1 MLRMFRRAATLAAVC
16 LIMAGLV
23 FPQTLCTFMG
33 KVIGTDGKPM
43 QGAVIKIERK
53 DIRGNWKT
61 KTNKKGEWLYSG
73 MPFPGTFKV
82 TCEVDD
88 KVMDAMDNV
97 KSALGD
103 PVTVDFDL
111 FKGAQRA
118 KQLAAAADSGTL
130 TKEQEREMTREQKDA
145 LEKNLK
151 ERQASMAKNKALS
164 DAFNAGMTSLNAG
177 AAVAAQL
184 VNDLR
189 TATTEEQK
197 AALQKAALEN
207 SSKNYSAAVEGFNK
221 AGELSP
227 KEFAVWA
234 NMATAYEGL
243 AKTKTGPDADA
254 ALGKA
259 GEAYVK
265 ALEIKPD
272 DAGVHNNY
280 GLLLVKLKK
289 LDDAKSEI
297 VKAATLDPTG
307 AGKYY
312 FNLGAIMVNTG
323 QNDAALDAFQK
334 AVAADPN
341 YANAWYYIGNV
352 LSNKLTMDKDGK
364 AVAPAGMQEA
374 LEKYLTLQPTG
385 QFAEAAKGL
394 LTAVNATI
402 ETKYV
407 NPDAKKATTKKKKQ

>member
-1 MLRMFRRAATLAAVC
+1 MFRRAATLAAVC
-16 LIMAGLV
+16 LVMAGLA

-82 TCEVDD
+82 SCEVDD

-130 TKEQEREMTREQKDA
+130 TKEQEREMTKDQKEA

-151 ERQASMAKNKALS
+151 ERQASMAKNKALQDS
-164 DAFNAGMTSLNAG
+164 FNTGMTALNAKDFP
-177 AAVAAQL
+177 A
-184 VNDLR
+184 
-189 TATTEEQK
+189 
-197 AALQKAALEN
+197 
-207 SSKNYSAAVEGFNK
+207 SVEAFNK
-221 AGELSP
+221 AAELSP
-227 KEFAVWA
+227 KEFAVFA

-243 AKTKTGPDADA
+243 AKTKTGADADA

-289 LDDAKSEI
+289 LDEAKAEI
-297 VKAATLDPTG
+297 VKAATLDAAG

-385 QFAEAAKGL
+385 QFADAAKGL

-407 NPDAKKATTKKKKQ
+407 NPDAKKATKKKKQ

>member
-16 LIMAGLV
+16 LVMAGLA

-82 TCEVDD
+82 SCEVDD

-130 TKEQEREMTREQKDA
+130 TKEQEREMTKDQKEA

-151 ERQASMAKNKALS
+151 ERQASMAKNKALQDS
-164 DAFNAGMTSLNAG
+164 FNTGMTALNAKDFP
-177 AAVAAQL
+177 A
-184 VNDLR
+184 
-189 TATTEEQK
+189 
-197 AALQKAALEN
+197 
-207 SSKNYSAAVEGFNK
+207 SVEAFNK
-221 AGELSP
+221 AAELSP
-227 KEFAVWA
+227 KEFAVFA

-243 AKTKTGPDADA
+243 AKTKTGADADA

-289 LDDAKSEI
+289 LDEAKAEI
-297 VKAATLDPTG
+297 VKAATLDAAG

-385 QFAEAAKGL
+385 QFADAAKGL

>member
-1 MLRMFRRAATLAAVC
+1 MLRRAATLAALC
-16 LIMAGLV
+16 LVMAGLV
-23 FPQTLCTFMG
+23 FPQSLCTFMG

-53 DIRGNWKT
+53 DIKGNWKT

-82 TCEVDD
+82 TCEVED
-88 KVMDAMDNV
+88 KVVDAMDNV
-97 KSALGD
+97 RSALGD

-111 FKGAQRA
+111 YKGAQRA
-118 KQLAAAADSGTL
+118 KELAAAADTGTL
-130 TKEQEREMTREQKDA
+130 TKEQARDMSPEQKAA
-145 LEKNLK
+145 LEKSVK
-151 ERQASMAKNKALS
+151 ERQASMAKNKALQDS
-164 DAFNAGMTSLNAG
+164 FNAGMTALNAKDYP
-177 AAVAAQL
+177 ASI
-184 VNDLR
+184 
-189 TATTEEQK
+189 E
-197 AALQKAALEN
+197 AL
-207 SSKNYSAAVEGFNK
+207 NK
-221 AGELSP
+221 ASELAP

-234 NMATAYEGL
+234 NLATAHEGL
-243 AKTKTGPDADA
+243 AKTKTGPEADA
-254 ALGKA
+254 ELTKA
-259 GEAYVK
+259 GEAYGK

-280 GLLLVKLKK
+280 GLLFVKLKK
-289 LDDAKSEI
+289 LDEAKAEI
-297 VKAATLDPTG
+297 VKAATLDPAG

-364 AVAPAGMQEA
+364 PVAPAGMQEA
-374 LEKYLTLQPTG
+374 LEKYLALQPTG
-385 QFAEAAKGL
+385 QFADAAKGL
-394 LTAVNATI
+394 LSAVNAKV
-402 ETKYV
+402 ETNYV
-407 NPDAKKATTKKKKQ
+407 NPDAKKAAPKKKK

>member
-1 MLRMFRRAATLAAVC
+1 MLRMLRRAATLAAVC
-16 LIMAGLV
+16 LIMAGLA

-43 QGAVIKIERK
+43 PGAVIKIERK

-82 TCEVDD
+82 SCEVED
-88 KVMDAMDNV
+88 KVVDSMDNV
-97 KSALGD
+97 KSALGE
-103 PVTVDFDL
+103 PVEIDFDL

-118 KQLAAAADSGTL
+118 KELATAADSGTL
-130 TKEQEREMTREQKDA
+130 TKEQERQMTGEQKAA

-151 ERQASMAKNKALS
+151 ERQASMAKNKALQDS
-164 DAFNAGMTSLNAG
+164 FNTGMTALNAKDFP
-177 AAVAAQL
+177 A
-184 VNDLR
+184 
-189 TATTEEQK
+189 
-197 AALQKAALEN
+197 
-207 SSKNYSAAVEGFNK
+207 SVEAFNK
-221 AGELSP
+221 AAELSP

-234 NMATAYEGL
+234 NMASAYEGL
-243 AKTKTGPDADA
+243 AKTKTGADADA

-259 GEAYVK
+259 GEAYGK

-289 LDDAKSEI
+289 LDEAKSEI

-323 QNDAALDAFQK
+323 QSDAALDAFQK

-352 LSNKLTMDKDGK
+352 LSGKMTMDKDGK
-364 AVAPAGMQEA
+364 PVPPEGMVDA
-374 LEKYLTLQPTG
+374 LNKYLALQPAG
-385 QFAEAAKGL
+385 QFADAAKGL
-394 LTAVNATI
+394 LSVVSTQI

-407 NPDAKKATTKKKKQ
+407 NPDAKKATTKKKK

>member
-1 MLRMFRRAATLAAVC
+1 MLRRAATLAASC
-16 LIMAGLV
+16 LIMAGLA
-23 FPQTLCTFMG
+23 FPQSLCTFMG
-33 KVIGTDGKPM
+33 KVVGTDGKPM

-53 DIRGNWKT
+53 DIKGNWKT

-82 TCEVDD
+82 TCEVEERVLDS
-88 KVMDAMDNV
+88 MDNV
-97 KSALGD
+97 RSQLGE
-103 PVTVDFDL
+103 PVTLDFDL

-118 KQLAAAADSGTL
+118 KELAKAADSGTL
-130 TKEQEREMTREQKDA
+130 TKEQEHEMTAEQKAA
-145 LEKNLK
+145 LEKSLK
-151 ERQASMAKNKALS
+151 ERQASMAKNKALQDS
-164 DAFNAGMTSLNAG
+164 FNTGMTALNAKDYP
-177 AAVAAQL
+177 ASV
-184 VNDLR
+184 
-189 TATTEEQK
+189 E
-197 AALQKAALEN
+197 AL
-207 SSKNYSAAVEGFNK
+207 NK
-221 AGELSP
+221 ASELAP

-234 NMATAYEGL
+234 NLATAHEGL
-243 AKTKTGPDADA
+243 AKTKTGAEADPELA
-254 ALGKA
+254 KA
-259 GEAYVK
+259 GEAYAK

-280 GLLLVKLKK
+280 GLLYVKMKK
-289 LDDAKSEI
+289 LDEAKSEI
-297 VKAATLDPTG
+297 VKAATLDPAG

-364 AVAPAGMQEA
+364 AVAPPGMQEA
-374 LEKYLTLQPTG
+374 LEKYLALQPTG
-385 QFAEAAKGL
+385 QFADAAKGL
-394 LTAVNATI
+394 LSAVTTTI

-407 NPDAKKATTKKKKQ
+407 NPDAKKATKKKK

>member
-1 MLRMFRRAATLAAVC
+1 MLRTLRHAATLAAVC
-16 LIMAGLV
+16 LIMAGLA

-33 KVIGTDGKPM
+33 KVTGTDGKPM

-82 TCEVDD
+82 SCEVDD
-88 KVMDAMDNV
+88 KVVDAMDNV

-103 PVTVDFDL
+103 PVEISFDL

-118 KQLAAAADSGTL
+118 KELAKAADSGTL
-130 TKEQEREMTREQKDA
+130 TKEQEREMTKDQKEA

-151 ERQASMAKNKALS
+151 ERQASMAKNKALQDS
-164 DAFNAGMTSLNAG
+164 FNTGMTALNAKDFP
-177 AAVAAQL
+177 A
-184 VNDLR
+184 
-189 TATTEEQK
+189 
-197 AALQKAALEN
+197 
-207 SSKNYSAAVEGFNK
+207 SVEAFNK
-221 AGELSP
+221 AAELSP

-259 GEAYVK
+259 GEAYSK

-289 LDDAKSEI
+289 LDEAKAEI

-352 LSNKLTMDKDGK
+352 LSGKMTMDKDGK
-364 AVAPAGMQEA
+364 PIPPPGMQEA
-374 LEKYLTLQPTG
+374 LEKYLALQPTG
-385 QFAEAAKGL
+385 QFADAAKGL
-394 LTAVNATI
+394 LSVVATQI
-402 ETKYV
+402 QTKYE
-407 NPDAKKATTKKKKQ
+407 NPDAKKATTKKKKQATPQQ

>member
-1 MLRMFRRAATLAAVC
+1 MFRRAATLAAVC
-16 LIMAGLV
+16 LIMAGLA

-82 TCEVDD
+82 SCEIDD
-88 KVMDAMDNV
+88 KVVDAMDNV

-111 FKGAQRA
+111 FKGAERA
-118 KQLAAAADSGTL
+118 KALAKAADSGTL
-130 TKEQEREMTREQKDA
+130 TKEQEREMTGEQKAA

-151 ERQASMAKNKALS
+151 ERQASMAKNKALQDS
-164 DAFNAGMTSLNAG
+164 FNTGMTALNAKDFP
-177 AAVAAQL
+177 A
-184 VNDLR
+184 
-189 TATTEEQK
+189 
-197 AALQKAALEN
+197 
-207 SSKNYSAAVEGFNK
+207 SVEAFNK
-221 AGELSP
+221 AAELAP
-227 KEFAVWA
+227 KEFAVFA

-289 LDDAKSEI
+289 LDEAKAEI
-297 VKAATLDPTG
+297 VKAATLDAAG

-385 QFAEAAKGL
+385 QFADAAKGL

>member
-1 MLRMFRRAATLAAVC
+1 MLRMLRRAATLAAVC
-16 LIMAGLV
+16 LIMGGLV
-23 FPQTLCTFMG
+23 FSQTLCTFMG

-43 QGAVIKIERK
+43 PGAVIKIERK

-82 TCEVDD
+82 SCEVED
-88 KVMDAMDNV
+88 KVVDSMDNV
-97 KSALGD
+97 KSALGE
-103 PVTVDFDL
+103 PVEIDFDL

-118 KQLAAAADSGTL
+118 KELASAADSGTL
-130 TKEQEREMTREQKDA
+130 TKEQERQMTGEQKAA

-151 ERQASMAKNKALS
+151 ERQASMAKNKALQDS
-164 DAFNAGMTSLNAG
+164 FNTGMTALNAKDFP
-177 AAVAAQL
+177 A
-184 VNDLR
+184 
-189 TATTEEQK
+189 
-197 AALQKAALEN
+197 
-207 SSKNYSAAVEGFNK
+207 SVEAFNK
-221 AGELSP
+221 AAELSP

-234 NMATAYEGL
+234 NMASAYEGL
-243 AKTKTGPDADA
+243 AKTKTGADADA

-289 LDDAKSEI
+289 LDEAKAEI
-297 VKAATLDPTG
+297 VKAATLDAPG

-352 LSNKLTMDKDGK
+352 LSGKMTMDKDGK
-364 AVAPAGMQEA
+364 PVPPEGMVDA
-374 LEKYLTLQPTG
+374 LNKYLALQPTG
-385 QFAEAAKGL
+385 QFADAAKGL
-394 LTAVNATI
+394 LSVVSTQI

-407 NPDAKKATTKKKKQ
+407 NPDAKKATTKKKK

>member
-1 MLRMFRRAATLAAVC
+1 MLRRAATLAAVC
-16 LIMAGLV
+16 LIMGGLV
-23 FPQTLCTFMG
+23 FSQTLCTFMG

-43 QGAVIKIERK
+43 PGAVIKIERK

-82 TCEVDD
+82 SCEVED
-88 KVMDAMDNV
+88 KVVDSMDNV
-97 KSALGD
+97 KSALGE
-103 PVTVDFDL
+103 PVEIDFDL

-118 KQLAAAADSGTL
+118 KELASAADSGTL
-130 TKEQEREMTREQKDA
+130 TKEQERQMTGEQKAA

-151 ERQASMAKNKALS
+151 ERQASMAKNKALQDS
-164 DAFNAGMTSLNAG
+164 FNTGMTALNAKDFP
-177 AAVAAQL
+177 A
-184 VNDLR
+184 
-189 TATTEEQK
+189 
-197 AALQKAALEN
+197 
-207 SSKNYSAAVEGFNK
+207 SVEAFNK
-221 AGELSP
+221 AAELSP

-234 NMATAYEGL
+234 NMASAYEGL
-243 AKTKTGPDADA
+243 AKTKTGADADA

-289 LDDAKSEI
+289 LDEAKAEI
-297 VKAATLDPTG
+297 VKAATLDAPG

-352 LSNKLTMDKDGK
+352 LSGKMTMDKDGK
-364 AVAPAGMQEA
+364 PVPPEGMVDA
-374 LEKYLTLQPTG
+374 LNKYLALQPTG
-385 QFAEAAKGL
+385 QFADAAKGL
-394 LTAVNATI
+394 LSVVSTQI

-407 NPDAKKATTKKKKQ
+407 NPDAKKATTKKKK

>member
-1 MLRMFRRAATLAAVC
+1 MLRMLRRAATLAAIC
-16 LIMAGLV
+16 LIMAGLA
-23 FPQTLCTFMG
+23 FPQSLCTFMG
-33 KVIGTDGKPM
+33 KVVGTDGKPM

-53 DIRGNWKT
+53 DIKGNWKT

-82 TCEVDD
+82 TCEVEERVLDS
-88 KVMDAMDNV
+88 MDNV
-97 KSALGD
+97 RSQLGE
-103 PVTVDFDL
+103 PVTLDFDL

-118 KQLAAAADSGTL
+118 KELAKAADSGTL
-130 TKEQEREMTREQKDA
+130 TKEQEHEMTAEQKAA
-145 LEKNLK
+145 LEKSLK
-151 ERQASMAKNKALS
+151 ERQASMAKNKALQDS
-164 DAFNAGMTSLNAG
+164 FNTGMTALNAKDYP
-177 AAVAAQL
+177 ASV
-184 VNDLR
+184 
-189 TATTEEQK
+189 E
-197 AALQKAALEN
+197 AL
-207 SSKNYSAAVEGFNK
+207 NK
-221 AGELSP
+221 ASELAP

-234 NMATAYEGL
+234 NLATAHEGL
-243 AKTKTGPDADA
+243 AKTKTGAEADPELA
-254 ALGKA
+254 KA
-259 GEAYVK
+259 GEAYAK

-280 GLLLVKLKK
+280 GLLYVKMKK
-289 LDDAKSEI
+289 LDEAKSEI
-297 VKAATLDPTG
+297 VKAATLDPAG

-364 AVAPAGMQEA
+364 ALAPPGMQEA
-374 LEKYLTLQPTG
+374 LEKYLALQPTG
-385 QFAEAAKGL
+385 QFADAAKGL
-394 LTAVNATI
+394 LSAVTTTI

-407 NPDAKKATTKKKKQ
+407 NPDAKKATKKKK

>member
-1 MLRMFRRAATLAAVC
+1 MLRMLRRAATLAAVS
-16 LIMAGLV
+16 LIMAGMV

-82 TCEVDD
+82 SCEIED
-88 KVMDAMDNV
+88 KVVDSMDNI
-97 KSALGD
+97 KSALGE
-103 PVTVDFDL
+103 PVVVDFDL
-111 FKGAQRA
+111 FKGAERA
-118 KQLAAAADSGTL
+118 KALAKAADTGTL
-130 TKEQEREMTREQKDA
+130 TKEQEREMSSEQKAA

-151 ERQASMAKNKALS
+151 ERQASMAKNKALQDS
-164 DAFNAGMTSLNAG
+164 FNTGMTALNNKDFPA
-177 AAVAAQL
+177 
-184 VNDLR
+184 
-189 TATTEEQK
+189 
-197 AALQKAALEN
+197 
-207 SSKNYSAAVEGFNK
+207 SVEAFNK
-221 AGELSP
+221 AAELSP
-227 KEFAVWA
+227 KEFAVYA

-243 AKTKTGPDADA
+243 AKTKTGADADA

-259 GEAYVK
+259 GEAYGK

-289 LDDAKSEI
+289 LDEAKSEI
-297 VKAATLDPTG
+297 VKAATLDVAG

-352 LSNKLTMDKDGK
+352 LSGKMTMDKDGK
-364 AVAPAGMQEA
+364 PIPPPGMQEA
-374 LEKYLTLQPTG
+374 LEKYLALQPTG
-385 QFAEAAKGL
+385 QFADAAKGL
-394 LTAVNATI
+394 LSVVSTQI
-402 ETKYV
+402 QTKYE
-407 NPDAKKATTKKKKQ
+407 NPDAKKATKKKK

>member
-1 MLRMFRRAATLAAVC
+1 MLHMFRRAATLAAVC

-43 QGAVIKIERK
+43 PGAVIKIERK
-53 DIRGNWKT
+53 DIKGNWKT

-82 TCEVDD
+82 SCEIED
-88 KVMDAMDNV
+88 KVVDAMDNV
-97 KSALGD
+97 RSALGD
-103 PVTVDFDL
+103 PVTIDFDL

-118 KQLAAAADSGTL
+118 KELAKAADTGTL
-130 TKEQEREMTREQKDA
+130 TKEQARDMTPEQKAA
-145 LEKNLK
+145 LEKSVK
-151 ERQASMAKNKALS
+151 DRQASMAKNKALQDS
-164 DAFNAGMTSLNAG
+164 FNTGMTAL
-177 AAVAAQL
+177 
-184 VNDLR
+184 
-189 TATTEEQK
+189 TAK
-197 AALQKAALEN
+197 DFP
-207 SSKNYSAAVEGFNK
+207 AAVEALNK
-221 AGELSP
+221 ATELAP

-234 NMATAYEGL
+234 NLATAHEGM
-243 AKTKTGPDADA
+243 ARTKTGADADA
-254 ALGKA
+254 ELAKA
-259 GEAYVK
+259 GEAYSK

-280 GLLLVKLKK
+280 GLLFVKLKK
-289 LDDAKSEI
+289 LEEAKSEI
-297 VKAATLDPTG
+297 VKAATLDPAG

-352 LSNKLTMDKDGK
+352 LSGKMTMDKDGK
-364 AVAPAGMQEA
+364 PLPPPGMQEA
-374 LEKYLTLQPTG
+374 LEKYLALQPTG
-385 QFAEAAKGL
+385 QFADAAKGL
-394 LTAVNATI
+394 LSVVTSTI

-407 NPDAKKATTKKKKQ
+407 NPDAKKATKKKK

>member
-1 MLRMFRRAATLAAVC
+1 MFRRAATLAAVC
-16 LIMAGLV
+16 LIMAGLA

-82 TCEVDD
+82 SCEIDD
-88 KVMDAMDNV
+88 KVVDAMDNV

-111 FKGAQRA
+111 FKGAERA
-118 KQLAAAADSGTL
+118 KALAKAADSGTL
-130 TKEQEREMTREQKDA
+130 TKEQEREMTGEQKAA

-151 ERQASMAKNKALS
+151 ERQASMAKNKALQDS
-164 DAFNAGMTSLNAG
+164 FNTGMTALNAKDFP
-177 AAVAAQL
+177 A
-184 VNDLR
+184 
-189 TATTEEQK
+189 
-197 AALQKAALEN
+197 
-207 SSKNYSAAVEGFNK
+207 SVETFNK
-221 AGELSP
+221 AAELAP
-227 KEFAVWA
+227 KEFAVFA

-289 LDDAKSEI
+289 LDEAKAEI
-297 VKAATLDPTG
+297 VKAATLDPAG

-352 LSNKLTMDKDGK
+352 LSGKMTMDKDGK
-364 AVAPAGMQEA
+364 PVPPEGMVDA
-374 LEKYLTLQPTG
+374 LNKYLALQPTG
-385 QFAEAAKGL
+385 QFADAAKGL
-394 LTAVNATI
+394 LSVVATQI
-402 ETKYV
+402 QTKYD

>member
-1 MLRMFRRAATLAAVC
+1 MLRMLRRAATLAAVC
-16 LIMAGLV
+16 LIMGGLV
-23 FPQTLCTFMG
+23 FSQTLCTFMG

-43 QGAVIKIERK
+43 PGAVIKIERK

-82 TCEVDD
+82 SCEVED
-88 KVMDAMDNV
+88 KVVDSMDNV
-97 KSALGD
+97 KSALGE
-103 PVTVDFDL
+103 PVEIDFDL

-118 KQLAAAADSGTL
+118 KELASAADSGTL
-130 TKEQEREMTREQKDA
+130 TKEQERQMTGEQKAA

-151 ERQASMAKNKALS
+151 ERQASMAKNKALQDS
-164 DAFNAGMTSLNAG
+164 FNTGMTALNAKDFP
-177 AAVAAQL
+177 A
-184 VNDLR
+184 
-189 TATTEEQK
+189 
-197 AALQKAALEN
+197 
-207 SSKNYSAAVEGFNK
+207 SVEAFNK
-221 AGELSP
+221 AAELSP

-234 NMATAYEGL
+234 NMASAYEGL
-243 AKTKTGPDADA
+243 AKTKTGADADA

-259 GEAYVK
+259 GEAYQK

-289 LDDAKSEI
+289 LDEAKAEI

-352 LSNKLTMDKDGK
+352 LSGKMTMDKDGK
-364 AVAPAGMQEA
+364 PVPPEGMVDA
-374 LEKYLTLQPTG
+374 LNKYLALQPTG
-385 QFAEAAKGL
+385 QFADAAKGL
-394 LTAVNATI
+394 LSVVSTQI

-407 NPDAKKATTKKKKQ
+407 NPDAKKATTKKKK

>member
-16 LIMAGLV
+16 LVMAGLA

-82 TCEVDD
+82 SCEVDD

-130 TKEQEREMTREQKDA
+130 TKEQEREMTKDQKEA

-151 ERQASMAKNKALS
+151 ERQASMAKNKALQDS
-164 DAFNAGMTSLNAG
+164 FNTGMTALNAKDFP
-177 AAVAAQL
+177 A
-184 VNDLR
+184 
-189 TATTEEQK
+189 
-197 AALQKAALEN
+197 
-207 SSKNYSAAVEGFNK
+207 SVEAFNK
-221 AGELSP
+221 AAELSP
-227 KEFAVWA
+227 KEFAVFA

-243 AKTKTGPDADA
+243 AKTKTGADADA

-289 LDDAKSEI
+289 LDEAKAEI
-297 VKAATLDPTG
+297 VKAATLDAAG

-385 QFAEAAKGL
+385 QFADAAKGL

-407 NPDAKKATTKKKKQ
+407 NPDAKKATKKKKQ